1 MPQYQTVFD
10 LAQAGYRQWPFAL
23 AGLLFVAAGGALILH
38 PQVFPSVSRKNVVGI
53 GWLFVVFAS
62 AGTLLALAGTYADYS
77 SLSAALREGRVSVVG
92 GTVTDYASP
101 KIGYERFIV
110 QGIGFEY
117 SDYGVTAGF
126 NNTHSKGGPVQPG
139 ARVRIT
145 YVEGGPFAQT
155 ETGRSIVKL
164 EVFR

>member
-1 MPQYQTVFD
+1 MSQYQTVFD
-10 LAQAGYRQWPFAL
+10 LAQVGYRQWPLAL
-23 AGLLFVAAGGALILH
+23 AGLLFVAAGGALILR
-38 PQVFPSVSRKNVVGI
+38 PQIFPAVSRKNVVGI

-62 AGTLLALAGTYADYS
+62 AWTLLSLAGTYADYS
-77 SLSAALREGRVSVVG
+77 STSAALREGRVSVVEG
-92 GTVTDYASP
+92 VVADYASP
-101 KIGYERFIV
+101 KFGYERFV
-110 QGIGFEY
+110 VKGVRFEY

-145 YVEGGPFAQT
+145 YVEGAPFAQT

-164 EVFR
+164 EVLR